1 MKKYSLPITVSFII
15 SETIIWISIIFF
27 RLNIP
32 SGVLHY
38 FSIVLCFI
46 YLLLL
51 IPYEKKEE
59 KLALIAMTFTLIA
72 DFFLTLL
79 GAEGLKQILGTVFF
93 VGTQV
98 FLMLRI
104 KEMNNRKRIHSFF
117 PYFIL
122 WSVLLILIS
131 GVLLHRIDILLF
143 FSISYYTMLLMNMV
157 LSWVYIKKNVL
168 FAFGMLFFVFC
179 DTLVGLSMS
188 GPYFEI
194 IQGTIL
200 YSLTHMPINLIW
212 FFYLPSQVL
221 ISLSI
226 TKVLPFKKII
236 HQ

>member
-1 MKKYSLPITVSFII
+1 MRKYSLPITLLFIFI
-15 SETIIWISIIFF
+15 ETTIWISIIFF
-27 RLNIP
+27 NLPIP
-32 SGVLHY
+32 SGVMHY
-38 FSIVLCFI
+38 LSIVLCFV

-51 IPYEKKEE
+51 MPYKKKEE
-59 KLALIAMTFTLIA
+59 QLALLAMTFTLIA

-104 KEMNNRKRIHSFF
+104 KEMNERKGIQSFL

-122 WSVLLILIS
+122 WGVLMIMIA
-131 GVLLHRIDILLF
+131 GVLLQQLDILLF

-157 LSWVYIKKNVL
+157 LSWVYVKKNVL

-194 IQGTIL
+194 VQGTVL
-200 YSLTHMPINLIW
+200 YSLTHAPINLIW

-226 TKVLPFKKII
+226 TKVFYFKEV
-236 HQ
+236 